1 MKIYFKPDKTLH
13 SIPRV
18 FYADWIKPLFPDL
31 RHDIYGIKKKDL
43 ILSLNPKKADILIL
57 PLTWNYY
64 FQYGKINEANETIK
78 FYEMFNKPIITWVS
92 GDYKHKVMDGNF
104 IILQH
109 NLYKS
114 KRKNNE
120 YAYPAIIR
128 DPFDYLNFYG
138 VNIASSFKKT
148 RISFC
153 GAANWTLLDK
163 CESLLKDLF
172 FRIKNKVF
180 KPYLD
185 LSFPVSGMDLR
196 GQLLKSFNKN
206 KNLNTHIIIRK
217 RKDSLLINK
226 EKYKF
231 EYWNNILLAPFTIC
245 VRGNGNFSVRFYET
259 LALGRIP
266 ILIDTDCVL
275 PFDNE
280 INWHKHCIII
290 KATKPNRIV
299 ESAILSINDM
309 EHSDI
314 INMQIA
320 NRKLWIDKLSFSGF
334 YYSFTKNFEKI
345 FYNLGMG

>member
-1 MKIYFKPDKTLH
+1 MKIYFKTNKISD
-13 SIPRV
+13 SIPRK

-31 RHDIYGIKKKDL
+31 RHDIYGIRKKDL
-43 ILSLNPKKADILIL
+43 TLSLNPKKADILIL

-64 FQYGKINEANETIK
+64 FQYGKTNEANEIIK
-78 FYEMFNKPIITWVS
+78 YYELLNKPIITWVS
-92 GDYKHKVMDGNF
+92 GDYTHKVMDGNF
-104 IILQH
+104 ILLQH
-109 NLYKS
+109 NLHKS

-120 YAYPAIIR
+120 YAYPVIIR
-128 DPFDYLNFYG
+128 DPFDYLNFCG
-138 VNIASSFKKT
+138 VNIASGFKKT

-153 GAANWTLLDK
+153 GTANWTLLDK
-163 CESLLKDLF
+163 CESFLKEFF
-172 FRIKNKVF
+172 FRIKNRAF
-180 KPYLD
+180 RPYLD
-185 LSFPVSGMDLR
+185 LGFPVSGMNLR
-196 GQLLKSFNKN
+196 EKLLKSFKQN
-206 KNLNTHIIIRK
+206 KNLDTHIIIRK
-217 RKDSLLINK
+217 RRDSSLISN

-275 PFDNE
+275 PLDNE

-290 KATKPNRIV
+290 KNNTKPNRIV
-299 ESAILSINDM
+299 DSVILSINAMDDN
-309 EHSDI
+309 DI

-334 YYSFTKNFEKI
+334 YYSFTKKF
-345 FYNLGMG
+345 